1 MEHVGGPH
9 EAEYALRRS
18 EERFLALAACSP
30 VGIFLTDT
38 VGRCTYTS
46 RRCQEI
52 CGFTADEALAYGW
65 TRFIQGTDRDRILHE
80 WAAATSLGEGYAR
93 ELQLL
98 NPRTGERAVR
108 LQAASLCLEDDTL
121 IGHVG
126 TIEDV
131 TEQQR
136 VDALLRLRDD
146 QQAQLQEENQ
156 AAREAAAAAMRTRD
170 EFLSIASHELRNP
183 LAGLKGTAQLLRRVQ
198 ERGQLDAE
206 RLDRY
211 LATIERL
218 SAHLAVLTEDLLD
231 VSRLR
236 QGSLPLRPRATDL
249 GALVREAVA
258 RQEAQ
263 TDVHRLIVDVS
274 DDAFAAVLDPDR
286 IEQIVTN
293 LLDNAVKYSPDG
305 GDISVELR
313 PDAGGVLLRVRD
325 PGIGLPSTTLESI
338 FEPFG
343 RAPNAAERN
352 IPGLGLGLYICRRI
366 AEQHGGYL
374 WAESAGEQRGTTMSL
389 WLPPDV
395 LADGESARD

>member
-18 EERFLALAACSP
+18 EERFRALAACSP
-30 VGIFLTDT
+30 VGIFLTDSE
-38 VGRCTYTS
+38 GRCTYTN

-52 CGFTADEALAYGW
+52 CGFTADEALEYGW
-65 TRFIQGTDRDRILHE
+65 TRCIQGADRDRILHE
-80 WAAATSLGEGYAR
+80 WAAATGLGEAYAR
-93 ELQLL
+93 EVQLL

-108 LQAASLCLEDDTL
+108 LRAASLCLEDDTL

-131 TEQQR
+131 TEQKR
-136 VDALLRLRDD
+136 AADLLHMRDD
-146 QQAQLQEENQ
+146 QQAQLEAENQ
-156 AAREAAAAAMRTRD
+156 AAREVAAEARRTRD
-170 EFLSIASHELRNP
+170 AFLFIASHELRNP
-183 LAGLKGTAQLLRRVQ
+183 LAGLKGTAQLLRRAQ

-218 SAHLAVLTEDLLD
+218 SAHLAVLAEDLLD
-231 VSRLR
+231 VTRLR

-249 GALVREAVA
+249 AALVREAVL
-258 RQEAQ
+258 RQQAQ
-263 TDVHRLIVDVS
+263 TDVHRLVVDIS
-274 DDAFAAVLDPDR
+274 DQVPTAVIDPDR

-293 LLDNAVKYSPDG
+293 LLDNAVKYSPEG
-305 GDISVELR
+305 GEIAVELR
-313 PDAGGVLLRVRD
+313 PEAGGVLLRVRD
-325 PGIGLPSTTLESI
+325 PGIGLPATLLESI

-343 RAPNAAERN
+343 RAPNAGERN

-366 AEQHGGYL
+366 AEQHGGRL

-389 WLPPDV
+389 WLPTDV
-395 LADGESARD
+395 LVHGEPAHD